1 MFIEILRLFSQQP
14 NTNQQL
20 QKGQHVRLGDR
31 RCETNQQTKPTDRQ
45 TDSFTLVTRLTNDG
59 FPLFILDE
67 SFDSL
72 VNFFGVFEHGFFV
85 VVPFFGQMSRR
96 GIFAATQLQRD
107 FETTACGRRCI

>member
-1 MFIEILRLFSQQP
+1 MQNQP
-14 NTNQQL
+14 T
-20 QKGQHVRLGDR
+20 D
-31 RCETNQQTKPTDRQ
+31 ETNRQTKRRTDM
-45 TDSFTLVTRLTNDG
+45 DSFTLVTRLTNDRL
-59 FPLFILDE
+59 PLFIPDE